1 MEDIEPDNTSA
12 PMEEEPATEPAVK
25 PATKPENGKPVRKW
39 PKSFAVHVESVAN
52 TTAAEAAGN
61 VPKKLGE
68 SPALLKTFCK
78 HEISLPSD
86 FSETYDFSAPP
97 TQTLGGEQ
105 ISSGPAKTY
114 KFSLD
119 AFQRESIKCLERRE
133 SVLVAAHTSAGK
145 TAIAEYAIAMAFRD
159 KQRVIYTSPIKALS
173 NQKFRELEAEFKDVG
188 LMTGDVTINKNASC
202 LVMTTEILRSML
214 YRGSEVVREV
224 AWVIFDEVHYMRD
237 KSRGVVWEE
246 TIILVPKN
254 VRFVFLSATIPNA
267 REFSEWIAHLKNQP
281 CHTVYTDTRPVPLQ
295 HYIFPVGGEGLH
307 LVVDDKG
314 EFRAEAFEQV
324 LSELGSSSGGNG
336 GGRGGRGWKTK
347 RTATGSASTWQ
358 V

>member
-1 MEDIEPDNTSA
+1 MKTA
-12 PMEEEPATEPAVK
+12 
-25 PATKPENGKPVRKW
+25 
-39 PKSFAVHVESVAN
+39 ES
-52 TTAAEAAGN
+52 ESS

-78 HEISLPSD
+78 HEISLPPD
-86 FSETYDFSAPP
+86 FSETYDFSAPI
-97 TQTLGGEQ
+97 TETLGGEKV
-105 ISSGPAKTY
+105 SSAPAKT
-114 KFSLD
+114 
-119 AFQRESIKCLERRE
+119 
-133 SVLVAAHTSAGK
+133 AGK
-145 TAIAEYAIAMAFRD
+145 TVVAEYAIAMSLRD
-159 KQRVIYTSPIKALS
+159 NQRVIYTSPIKALS

-237 KSRGVVWEE
+237 KERGVVWEE

-267 REFSEWIAHLKNQP
+267 KEFSEWIAHLKNQP
-281 CHTVYTDTRPVPLQ
+281 CHTIYTDTRPVPLQ
-295 HYIFPVGGEGLH
+295 HYMFPVGGEGLH

-314 EFRAEAFEQV
+314 EFRADAFEKV
-324 LSELGSSSGGNG
+324 LGELKHGDGSAG
-336 GGRGGRGWKTK
+336 GGSHSRKRGGMRSGQRAPGKSDVYK
-347 RTATGSASTWQ
+347 VVKMIKERSMYPVIVFSFSRRDCESMAMQMAKLEFNDDEEKAL
-358 V
+358 VEKV